1 MNLWLRQL
9 YARFTIDLDWP
20 QPCGNGLNII
30 SRTLTFTEK
39 PFYKT
44 HPLLSINRASK
55 VFRKTVI

>member
-1 MNLWLRQL
+1 MGL
-9 YARFTIDLDWP
+9 Y
-20 QPCGNGLNII
+20 II